1 MFKSAGQIVV
11 AGLCA
16 LMLISGWGAV
26 AYSADE
32 VLDPPARLDDETPYQ
47 DRIGCTECVRGPYI
61 LNTDSEGTTP
71 SDLSY
76 LSVTLESAIDMDVDL
91 VITTEYGVDEE
102 GFLTA
107 PPDSYVCTRASFGGL
122 EVCEFT
128 SESELAAIR
137 GIPIYIF
144 VINWGPEDHAYT
156 LTANWEPPPFE
167 CELPG
172 CRWLE
177 PNEATTETIQARSV
191 ESTRGVRLFAYQV
204 PRQTSLWAMRVKATN
219 SGVNVDAYVGL
230 GGKDAQESPRTQ
242 ALYKLT
248 GPLGEE
254 FLILFNPLPG
264 AYWIAVEN
272 LSGSAQEVE
281 VIALAIPGI
290 EELESGQPVEGQVG
304 DDGGGLLPYVQRYL
318 HAEAGP
324 FSMTQYRLALTG
336 EQLERAEG
344 LRINLT
350 NLSGSELR
358 LHVRFGAPV
367 EISGGRLVSDFS
379 FSAHGNGEA
388 ALTLAPRLLQA
399 GNLYFAVEAIDGGQP
414 QQFEL
419 RVELLQPEGVVEL
432 TLERLEDV
440 TIQRSP

>member
-16 LMLISGWGAV
+16 LIFVIGWGTV
-26 AYSADE
+26 AYGADE

-61 LNTDSEGTTP
+61 LNTDSEGTVP

-91 VITTEYGVDEE
+91 VITTEYGVED

-122 EVCEFT
+122 ETCEFT

-144 VINWGPEDHAYT
+144 VINWGPEDHDYT
-156 LTANWEPPPFE
+156 LTADWEPPPFE

-177 PNEATTETIQARSV
+177 PNEATTETIRARSV

-204 PRQTSLWAMRVKATN
+204 PRQTALWAMRVKASD

-242 ALYKLT
+242 SLYKLT

-254 FLILFNPLPG
+254 FLIIFNPLPG

-281 VIALAIPGI
+281 VIALAIPSV
-290 EELESGQPVEGQVG
+290 EELRSGQPVEGQVG
-304 DDGGGLLPYVQRYL
+304 DEGGLLPLVERYL
-318 HAEAGP
+318 RGEAGP
-324 FSMTQYRLALTG
+324 FSMTQYRLALTR
-336 EQLERAEG
+336 EQVSAAEG
-344 LRINLT
+344 LRINLD
-350 NLSGSELR
+350 NRSGGELR

-379 FSAHGNGEA
+379 FSAHGNSEA
-388 ALTLAPRLLQA
+388 VLTLATRLMQA
-399 GNLYFAVEAIDGGQP
+399 GDLYFAVEALDGERP
-414 QQFEL
+414 RQFEL
-419 RVELLQPEGVVEL
+419 RVELLQPEGAVEL
-432 TLERLEDV
+432 TLERLEEV